1 MNSLIECTSN
11 KEFQILNN
19 DARLK
24 PYLRLYGILG
34 VMLLASNAQIF
45 LGNTIISFKYY
56 SYCVFH
62 YSGPARCKSH
72 LSISSLRTVEYGG

>member
-24 PYLRLYGILG
+24 PYLRYGILG

>member
-45 LGNTIISFKYY
+45 LGNTIFLCGTSKEPLD
-56 SYCVFH
+56 VFFNKNQ
-62 YSGPARCKSH
+62 SRKVVPKW
-72 LSISSLRTVEYGG
+72 LRAGGY